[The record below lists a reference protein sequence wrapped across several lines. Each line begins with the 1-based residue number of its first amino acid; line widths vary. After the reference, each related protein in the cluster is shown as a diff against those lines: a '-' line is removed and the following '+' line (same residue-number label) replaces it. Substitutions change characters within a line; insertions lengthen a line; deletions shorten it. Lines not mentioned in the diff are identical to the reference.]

1 VSAIKE
7 FPFWAKCVSF
17 VMAIKNRF
25 IGAFSSFKPQESLT
39 SEELESSLRYVIK
52 DGIASQA
59 MATLTGGIFLTAFAL
74 RFGASNT
81 FIGILAALPAL
92 ANLVQV
98 PSVYLVEGLR
108 NRRLICVVFS
118 LLSRTMLLLVVFSP
132 FLEQDVLRLIIFAFA
147 VHNLLGGVSACSWNS
162 WMRDL
167 IPQRIMG
174 AFFGR
179 RLKLT
184 FAVSIALSF
193 LGSWYIDFW
202 GKRFSNSNLPLTI
215 FMGYPLLFLAGTVAG
230 LWGTIFLARTSEPLL
245 KSERAA
251 FSFIESLKQPFR
263 DSNFRTLLSFTS
275 LWNFSVNL
283 AAPFFTVYLLQR
295 LEMEL
300 TLVILFSVVNQLTS
314 VLFFE
319 LWGRIADRWNNKSV
333 LKVCGFL
340 FLFCVLGWT
349 FTTLPQKHLLTL
361 PILFIIHCL
370 SGVASSG
377 ITLAQ
382 NNIGMKLAPQDKG
395 TSYLAM
401 MTLLSSFTAGVAPII
416 GGSFADFFTSYE
428 LSIRII
434 FKTPFRDYGAQP
446 FSIEGWDFFF
456 LFAFVLGFFAIR
468 KVLPRVKEE
477 GEVGSRVLLQELFG
491 EVGRG
496 LGSFST
502 LSGLRFIWQWSANLW
517 KR

>member
-1 VSAIKE
+1 MVKTLLPWGKFA
-7 FPFWAKCVSF
+7 ASF
-17 VMAIKNRF
+17 LAVKNYLARTL
-25 IGAFSSFKPQESLT
+25 ASFKPKENLTQED
-39 SEELESSLRYVIK
+39 LERSFKYIIK

-74 RFGASNT
+74 RFGANNT

-92 ANLVQV
+92 ANLIQI
-98 PSVYLVEGLR
+98 PSIYLVEWLR

-118 LLSRTMLLLVVFSP
+118 LLSRSMLLFIVFSP
-132 FLEQDVLRLIIFAFA
+132 FLEQNVLSVIMFAFA
-147 VHNLLGGVSACSWNS
+147 LHNLLAGVSACSWNS

-167 IPQRIMG
+167 IPQKVMG
-174 AFFGR
+174 TFFGR

-184 FAVSIALSF
+184 FTVGIVLSF
-193 LGSWYIDFW
+193 LASWYIDFW
-202 GKRFSNSNLPLTI
+202 GKRFSALTSPLLT
-215 FMGYPLLFLAGTVAG
+215 FAGYPLLFLTGTIAG
-230 LWGTIFLARTSEPLL
+230 LWGAVFLTRTSEPLL
-245 KSERAA
+245 KSARTTL
-251 FSFIESLKQPFR
+251 SFIDSLRQPFK
-263 DSNFRTLLSFTS
+263 DDNFRILLFFTG
-275 LWNFSVNL
+275 LWNFSINL
-283 AAPFFTVYLLQR
+283 AAPFFTVYLLRR
-295 LEMEL
+295 LGMGL
-300 TLVILFSVVNQLTS
+300 TMVMVLSIVNQTAS
-314 VLFFE
+314 MLFFE

-340 FLFCVLGWT
+340 FLFCILGWT

-361 PILFIIHCL
+361 PILFIVHCL

-382 NNIGMKLAPQDKG
+382 NNIGMKLAPQERG

-401 MTLLSSFTAGVAPII
+401 MSLLSSFTAGVAPVI

-428 LSIRII
+428 LSIRVT
-434 FKTPFRDYGAQP
+434 FKTPFKSFGVQP

-456 LFAFVLGFFAIR
+456 LFAFILGFFAIR
-468 KVLPRVKEE
+468 KILPKVKEE
-477 GEVGSRVLLQELFG
+477 GEVSSRILLQELFG

-502 LSGLRFIWQWSANLW
+502 LSGLRFIWQWSTSIW